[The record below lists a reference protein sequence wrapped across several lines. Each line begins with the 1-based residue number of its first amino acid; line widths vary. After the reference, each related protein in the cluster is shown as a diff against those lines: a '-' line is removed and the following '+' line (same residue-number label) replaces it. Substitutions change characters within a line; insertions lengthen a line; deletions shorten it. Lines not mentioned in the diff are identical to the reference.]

1 MLLLQTPTAV
11 QTDPNFHL
19 LALVMGWTV
28 TVLIGAFAIAII
40 FKMIKGDINLMYLI
54 AGADGDASL
63 SRFQFLI
70 FTFVIA
76 LGLFLIVL
84 SAQPSPA
91 FPQTIPG
98 GILALLGISGA
109 SYVTSK
115 AVDANAAQPP
125 APETNIVLQSA
136 AAPAGQTTNVIVPP
150 PAQEQKPR
158 DNPVEKD
165 ETSKT

>member
-1 MLLLQTPTAV
+1 MLLLLQTSSTPV
-11 QTDPNFHL
+11 QPDPNFHL

-40 FKMIKGDINLMYLI
+40 YKMIKGDINLMYLI

-76 LGLFLIVL
+76 LGLFLIIL
-84 SAQPSPA
+84 SVNPPA
-91 FPQTIPG
+91 FPTTIPG
-98 GILALLGISGA
+98 GILALLGISGG

-115 AVDANAAQPP
+115 AVDANAAKPPAAETTVVVPP
-125 APETNIVLQSA
+125 APPP
-136 AAPAGQTTNVIVPP
+136 APTTTVVIPP
-150 PAQEQKPR
+150 PA
-158 DNPVEKD
+158 
-165 ETSKT
+165 T

>member
-1 MLLLQTPTAV
+1 MLLLQTLPTTV
-11 QTDPNFHL
+11 QPDPNFKL

-40 FKMIKGDINLMYLI
+40 YKMIKGDINLMYLI

-76 LGLFLIVL
+76 LGLFLIIL
-84 SAQPSPA
+84 SANPPA
-91 FPQTIPG
+91 FPTAIPG
-98 GILALLGISGA
+98 GILALLGISGG

-115 AVDANAAQPP
+115 AVDASANKPP
-125 APETNIVLQSA
+125 APQVVVPVVSPQ
-136 AAPAGQTTNVIVPP
+136 PAGPTTTVVVPP
-150 PAQEQKPR
+150 PAG
-158 DNPVEKD
+158 
-165 ETSKT
+165 

>member
-1 MLLLQTPTAV
+1 MLLLQTLPAPV
-11 QTDPNFHL
+11 GPDPNFHL

-40 FKMIKGDINLMYLI
+40 YKMIKGDINLMYLI

-76 LGLFLIVL
+76 LGLFLIIL
-84 SAQPSPA
+84 SANPPA
-91 FPQTIPG
+91 FPTAIPG
-98 GILALLGISGA
+98 GILALLGISGG

-115 AVDANAAQPP
+115 AVDANANKPP
-125 APETNIVLQSA
+125 AAETTVVVPPP
-136 AAPAGQTTNVIVPP
+136 AAPPGQTTNVIVPP
-150 PAQEQKPR
+150 PA
-158 DNPVEKD
+158 
-165 ETSKT
+165 